1 MKKYLGLAFLSL
13 VLMSA
18 VPQSS
23 NKEAKEL
30 LGKATAKLKSYEQ
43 LYISFS
49 YNFVNTRVDP
59 PVTQNENGTIAIKG
73 DNYHL
78 NFMNIEQIRSGN
90 KLYTILKDDEEVQV
104 TAYDAEAAEQGLTP
118 TSLLSSYEK
127 GYSYKLGGSE
137 KVAGKT
143 IQYVV
148 LKPVASEEID
158 KIMIGIYTDSKQLYS
173 VKQWGKNGT
182 ELTLTIKTFEPN
194 KKLAAGYFSFNR
206 KDYPNYYISE

>member
-1 MKKYLGLAFLSL
+1 MKKNIGLAFLSL
-13 VLMSA
+13 ALMSA

-23 NKEAKEL
+23 SKEAKEL
-30 LGKATAKLKSYEQ
+30 LATATAKLKSYEQ
-43 LYISFS
+43 LYITFS
-49 YNFVNTRVDP
+49 YNFVNTRVEP
-59 PVTQNENGTIAIKG
+59 PVTQNESGNIAVKG

-90 KLYTILKDDEEVQV
+90 KLYTILKEDEEVQV
-104 TAYDAEAAEQGLTP
+104 TAYDAEAEEQGLTP

-127 GYSYKLGGSE
+127 GYSYKLAGSE
-137 KVAGKT
+137 KIEGKA
-143 IQYVV
+143 IQYIL

-158 KIMIGIYTDSKQLYS
+158 KIQIGIYKQSNQLYS

-182 ELTLTIKTFEPN
+182 ELTLTIKSFEPN
-194 KKLAAGYFSFNR
+194 KKLAPGYFSFNR